1 MGRILF
7 LVFLIVPIIEIGI
20 FIVVGQLIG
29 LWLTLAGVVITA
41 LLGSFIIRMQGLSLI
56 REIQQLMA
64 AGEMPARQIADGL
77 ILAIAGALLL
87 TPGYF
92 TDTIGFLLLVP
103 SIRTL
108 IYQAIKRRIS
118 VSGSFS
124 TMSGGFSMGQDSM
137 GQDMED
143 FDPFDQSPS
152 GRQGTFEKE
161 EDDQDVV
168 DLEEKNWRNKP

>member
-41 LLGSFIIRMQGLSLI
+41 LLGSALIRMQGLSLI

-124 TMSGGFSMGQDSM
+124 TMSGGFSMD
-137 GQDMED
+137 QDMAD
-143 FDPFDQSPS
+143 IDPFEQPTS
-152 GRQGTFEKE
+152 GPRSTLEQEK
-161 EDDQDVV
+161 DDGDVV
-168 DLEEKNWRNKP
+168 DLDEENWRNKSE